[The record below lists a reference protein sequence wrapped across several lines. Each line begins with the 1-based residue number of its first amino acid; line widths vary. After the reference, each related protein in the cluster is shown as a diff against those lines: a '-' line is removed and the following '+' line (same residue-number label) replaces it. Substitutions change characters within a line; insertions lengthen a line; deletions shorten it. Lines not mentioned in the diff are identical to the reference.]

1 MSKTKDNNM
10 IINPRPQYQSVI
22 EKWLN
27 MPTTEANATLKSILQ
42 RGIWCCNNKA
52 NESCNGILI
61 SGINPSFDEKH
72 PEEPADCSFW
82 ETVNANG
89 SDYWQTKKNMVVGLG
104 LPVAYIDLFP
114 LRMTKQDGFM
124 NDKNVPLELKA
135 ELLRITQNS
144 IEEICPKLIINTNMG
159 SRVYWGLIDKYS
171 WMGYDMEPVKNIID
185 KGDLY
190 RIKGIKSKEDVLQH
204 GFQSKLPESNTFFL
218 QYKYHGNGVLRQEQ
232 YLNSNDIKLLWD
244 YINNL

>member
-1 MSKTKDNNM
+1 M
-10 IINPRPQYQSVI
+10 VI
-22 EKWLN
+22 
-27 MPTTEANATLKSILQ
+27 
-42 RGIWCCNNKA
+42 
-52 NESCNGILI
+52 
-61 SGINPSFDEKH
+61 
-72 PEEPADCSFW
+72 
-82 ETVNANG
+82 
-89 SDYWQTKKNMVVGLG
+89 GLG

-144 IEEICPKLIINTNMG
+144 IEEICPKLIINPNMG

-190 RIKGIKSKEDVLQH
+190 RIKGIKAKRTFYNMD
-204 GFQSKLPESNTFFL
+204 FNQSCQNQIRSFYNTSIMEMESSP
-218 QYKYHGNGVLRQEQ
+218 K
-232 YLNSNDIKLLWD
+232 
-244 YINNL
+244 NNI